1 MTIYSIVHTRCA
13 QLIVDLNVTNKKVI
27 VIGGGTEGL
36 RKVHGLLDQGC
47 EITMITN
54 RLNKELKKLSDDG
67 KLRLIKRR
75 INNASILNEFSNIFL
90 ILAATDDK
98 ELNRKL
104 VEKGRSIG
112 SFVYAADDPIISDFS
127 YTSLVNIEGL
137 IQVAISTSGKSPIM
151 ARKIRIKVEK
161 MLRKI
166 INESDI
172 SNIILQEYARKMAK
186 LKIDTVRE
194 RKEFLYSLIK
204 DKNIQYLLRSHKLD
218 QAKMTALHRL
228 KNWEKMS
235 KICIQ

>member
-1 MTIYSIVHTRCA
+1 M
-13 QLIVDLNVTNKKVI
+13 IVDLNVTNKKAI

-54 RLNKELKKLSDDG
+54 RLNKDIKKLSDDG

-75 INNASILNEFSNIFL
+75 INNASILNEFSDIFL
-90 ILAATDDK
+90 ILAATDNK

-104 VEKGRSIG
+104 VERGRSIG
-112 SFVYAADDPIISDFS
+112 SFVYASDDPIISDFS

-151 ARKIRIKVEK
+151 ARKIRMKVEK
-161 MLRKI
+161 MVRKI

-186 LKIDTVRE
+186 QEIVTVRE

-204 DKNIQYLLRSHKLD
+204 DKNIQYLLRSNKLD
-218 QAKMTALHRL
+218 QAKMIALQML
-228 KNWEKMS
+228 KNWEK
-235 KICIQ
+235 

>member
-1 MTIYSIVHTRCA
+1 MSIYSIVHTRCA
-13 QLIVDLNVTNKKVI
+13 QLIVDLNLTNKKAI

-54 RLNKELKKLSDDG
+54 RLNKDIKKLSDDG

-75 INNASILNEFSNIFL
+75 IKNASILNEFSDIFL
-90 ILAATDDK
+90 ILAATDNK
-98 ELNRKL
+98 ELNKKL
-104 VEKGRSIG
+104 VERGRSIG

-151 ARKIRIKVEK
+151 ARKIRMKVEK
-161 MLRKI
+161 MVRKI
-166 INESDI
+166 INESDT
-172 SNIILQEYARKMAK
+172 SNIILQEYARKIAK
-186 LKIDTVRE
+186 REIVTVRE

-204 DKNIQYLLRSHKLD
+204 DKNIQYLLRSNKLD
-218 QAKMTALHRL
+218 QAKMIALNML
-228 KNWEKMS
+228 KNWEK
-235 KICIQ
+235 

>member
-13 QLIVDLNVTNKKVI
+13 QLIVDLNLTNKKAI

-54 RLNKELKKLSDDG
+54 RLNKDIKKLSDDG

-75 INNASILNEFSNIFL
+75 IKNASILNEFSDIFL
-90 ILAATDDK
+90 ILAATDNK

-104 VEKGRSIG
+104 VERGRSIG

-151 ARKIRIKVEK
+151 ARKIRMKVEK
-161 MLRKI
+161 MVRKI
-166 INESDI
+166 INESDT
-172 SNIILQEYARKMAK
+172 SNIILQEYARKIAK
-186 LKIDTVRE
+186 REIVTVRE

-204 DKNIQYLLRSHKLD
+204 DKNIQYLLRSNKLD
-218 QAKMTALHRL
+218 QAKMIALNML
-228 KNWEKMS
+228 KNWEK
-235 KICIQ
+235 

>member
-1 MTIYSIVHTRCA
+1 
-13 QLIVDLNVTNKKVI
+13 LIVDLNVTNKKVI

-218 QAKMTALHRL
+218 QAKMTALYRL

-235 KICIQ
+235 KTCIQ

>member
-1 MTIYSIVHTRCA
+1 MSIYSIVHTRCA
-13 QLIVDLNVTNKKVI
+13 QLIVDLNLTNKKAI

-54 RLNKELKKLSDDG
+54 RLNKDIKKLSDDG

-75 INNASILNEFSNIFL
+75 INNASILNEFSDIFL
-90 ILAATDDK
+90 ILAATDNK

-104 VEKGRSIG
+104 VERGRSIG
-112 SFVYAADDPIISDFS
+112 SFVYASDDPIISDFS

-151 ARKIRIKVEK
+151 ARKIRMKVEK
-161 MLRKI
+161 MVRKI

-186 LKIDTVRE
+186 REIITVRE

-204 DKNIQYLLRSHKLD
+204 DKNIQYLLRSNKLD
-218 QAKMTALHRL
+218 QAKMIALNML
-228 KNWEKMS
+228 KNWEK
-235 KICIQ
+235 